1 MISIERKYAQK
12 IYNNLQPYQHNVVI
26 LKDYNGK
33 RKLTLHKTLKTKGV
47 ECDRNYSPK
56 GSINEEKTDNNIK
69 RAKSRIH
76 ELVLCNPWQWFFTIT
91 LDPDKYDRNDL
102 EKFRKDFSQFIRNH
116 NRLHNKKIK
125 YLVVP
130 EEHSKGGWHM
140 HGFLMG
146 LDASDLRL
154 FRLDE
159 KLPYYILNKL
169 KKGAEIYEW
178 EAYRKKFGFNDFEPI
193 KNKEAAAF
201 YVTKYIT
208 KDLERTVKESG
219 AHLYYSSQGLSRAKE
234 IKRGSF
240 APNVEFSWQFEND
253 YIATS
258 WLDDSFNNELGS
270 AFLDNIILE
279 NISISEFKKQVADEI
294 EKNRRKGLEN
304 RAIREMLNGFE
315 SLEEDSPF

>member
-1 MISIERKYAQK
+1 MELKNGQK

-33 RKLTLHKTLKTKGV
+33 KKLTLHKVLKTKGV
-47 ECDRNYSPK
+47 ETFKQYSPK
-56 GSINEEKTDNNIK
+56 GSVKDEKSDCNIA
-69 RAKSRIH
+69 RAKSKIL

-91 LDPDKYDRNDL
+91 LDPKKYDRNDL
-102 EKFRKDFSQFIRNH
+102 QKFRKDFSQFVRDMSKK
-116 NRLHNKKIK
+116 LDVKIK

-130 EEHSKGGWHM
+130 EEHSSGGWHM

-146 LDASDLRL
+146 LNASDLRL
-154 FRLDE
+154 FGLDE
-159 KLPYYILNKL
+159 KLPYYILDKL
-169 KKGAEIYEW
+169 KKGAKIYEW
-178 EAYRKKFGFNDFEPI
+178 EAYRNKFGFNDFESI

-219 AHLYYSSQGLSRAKE
+219 AHLYYASQGLARAKE

-240 APNVEFSWQFEND
+240 APGFSLSSWQFEND

-258 WLDDSFNNELGS
+258 WLDDSFNTDIGTD
-270 AFLDNIILE
+270 FLNHIIVE
-279 NISISEFKKQVADEI
+279 HISISELKRQVR
-294 EKNRRKGLEN
+294 EKRRYDKF
-304 RAIREMLNGFE
+304 LNGFTC
-315 SLEEDSPF
+315 LEENKESPFD